1 MTSELRRAK
10 RRALGQPVTVLDTM
24 TEAMAGRLANLS
36 STGMLLIT
44 HLPLMDDALFQF
56 RFTLTEPDGHERTIE
71 LGAHQLWS
79 DSGPVPGQ
87 FWAGFRFIDLD
98 PEDAAFLQAWVEEPG
113 ARYA

>member
-1 MTSELRRAK
+1 MTEHRRAK
-10 RRALGQPVTVLDTM
+10 RRTLGQAVSVTDTM
-24 TEAMAGRLANLS
+24 TEAVVGRLANLS
-36 STGMLLIT
+36 PTGMLMIT

-56 RFTLTEPDGHERTIE
+56 RFMLNEHDGHDRMIE

-79 DSGPVPGQ
+79 DTGPAPGQ

-113 ARYA
+113 SRYA